1 MIIELIKKLL
11 TFVMDT
17 IFSVVDLPVIP
28 PQIGDAVNWF
38 FDLLLQ
44 GMSIVNW
51 LLPLDLI
58 APGIDLIVA
67 LFLLEHGYRL
77 VLWVL
82 QKIPM
87 LGIK

>member
-1 MIIELIKKLL
+1 MIINLIKKLL

-17 IFSVVDLPVIP
+17 IFSVIDLPVIP
-28 PQIGDAVNWF
+28 QQLSDAVAWL
-38 FDLLLQ
+38 FDLMLQ

-51 LLPLDLI
+51 LLPLDAI